1 MPQYKIIYCFSLG
14 LVRMRADSRKEKLQ
28 TG

>member
-14 LVRMRADSRKEKLQ
+14 LVRISADSRNEKLQ